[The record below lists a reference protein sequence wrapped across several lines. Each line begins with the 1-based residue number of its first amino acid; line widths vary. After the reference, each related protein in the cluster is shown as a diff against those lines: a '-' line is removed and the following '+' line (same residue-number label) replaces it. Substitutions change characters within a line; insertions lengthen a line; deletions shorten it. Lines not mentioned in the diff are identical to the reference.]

1 MSFRNA
7 VILSFCIA
15 AGLEVFSG
23 CAYNDKYV
31 EIVLVDSGRQPE
43 SVLSQSQNHIPADT
57 GNEANSVYAPEEVT
71 YDGAGKAEEKQE
83 QRPKKSAKPTAL
95 PDVTPTPLP
104 TPLPTPKPTPAATW
118 TPRPTNTPEPTPDA
132 LEEKYSDEL
141 AAENAGHDEREREI
155 NARYERSIGT
165 CRQSLNILLEKPSDD
180 PEYYEALE
188 QVKSGLEAE
197 QAKLE
202 GELAQEEARHEQT
215 VKDIN
220 AKYGKQ

>member
-71 YDGAGKAEEKQE
+71 YDGVGKAEEKQE
-83 QRPKKSAKPTAL
+83 QRPKKSAKTTAL
-95 PDVTPTPLP
+95 PDVT
-104 TPLPTPKPTPAATW
+104 PTPAATW

-180 PEYYEALE
+180 PEYYGALE
-188 QVKSGLEAE
+188 QAKSELEAE
-197 QAKLE
+197 RAKLE

>member
-1 MSFRNA
+1 M
-7 VILSFCIA
+7 
-15 AGLEVFSG
+15 
-23 CAYNDKYV
+23 
-31 EIVLVDSGRQPE
+31 RQIPYTPRRK
-43 SVLSQSQNHIPADT
+43 SHI
-57 GNEANSVYAPEEVT
+57 
-71 YDGAGKAEEKQE
+71 
-83 QRPKKSAKPTAL
+83 TAWG
-95 PDVTPTPLP
+95 
-104 TPLPTPKPTPAATW
+104 KPTPAATW

-180 PEYYEALE
+180 PEYYGALE
-188 QVKSGLEAE
+188 QVKSELEAE
-197 QAKLE
+197 RAKLE

>member
-1 MSFRNA
+1 MSVVGA
-7 VILSFCIA
+7 LA
-15 AGLEVFSG
+15 A
-23 CAYNDKYV
+23 
-31 EIVLVDSGRQPE
+31 QPPIR
-43 SVLSQSQNHIPADT
+43 S
-57 GNEANSVYAPEEVT
+57 
-71 YDGAGKAEEKQE
+71 
-83 QRPKKSAKPTAL
+83 
-95 PDVTPTPLP
+95 
-104 TPLPTPKPTPAATW
+104 
-118 TPRPTNTPEPTPDA
+118 NTPEPTPDA

-180 PEYYEALE
+180 PEYYEVLE
-188 QVKSGLEAE
+188 QAKSELEAE
-197 QAKLE
+197 RAKLE

>member
-7 VILSFCIA
+7 VFLSFCIA

-71 YDGAGKAEEKQE
+71 YDGVGKAEEKQE

-188 QVKSGLEAE
+188 QVKSELEAE

>member
-71 YDGAGKAEEKQE
+71 YDGVGKAEEKQE

-95 PDVTPTPLP
+95 PDVT
-104 TPLPTPKPTPAATW
+104 PTPAATW

-188 QVKSGLEAE
+188 QAKSELEAE
-197 QAKLE
+197 RAKLE
-202 GELAQEEARHEQT
+202 DELAQEEARHEQT

>member
-1 MSFRNA
+1 MTAWGKPRKSRSKGQRKA
-7 VILSFCIA
+7 
-15 AGLEVFSG
+15 
-23 CAYNDKYV
+23 
-31 EIVLVDSGRQPE
+31 
-43 SVLSQSQNHIPADT
+43 QSL
-57 GNEANSVYAPEEVT
+57 
-71 YDGAGKAEEKQE
+71 
-83 QRPKKSAKPTAL
+83 QRCPTL
-95 PDVTPTPLP
+95 PPRLCPQLR
-104 TPLPTPKPTPAATW
+104 TPKPTPAATW

-188 QVKSGLEAE
+188 QAKSELEAE
-197 QAKLE
+197 RAKLE

>member
-1 MSFRNA
+1 M
-7 VILSFCIA
+7 
-15 AGLEVFSG
+15 
-23 CAYNDKYV
+23 
-31 EIVLVDSGRQPE
+31 
-43 SVLSQSQNHIPADT
+43 T
-57 GNEANSVYAPEEVT
+57 
-71 YDGAGKAEEKQE
+71 DGVGKAEEKQE

-104 TPLPTPKPTPAATW
+104 TATPTPTITPLPTPLPTPKPTPPATW

-188 QVKSGLEAE
+188 QAKSELEAE
-197 QAKLE
+197 RAKLE